1 MTIKEQSTNFI
12 SILILI
18 FFTFSCIEEFRPELD
33 NFDNL
38 LVLDGKITNGPGP
51 YTIKLSISS
60 DVDIIDIEPLSNAT
74 VVISEEGGIEET
86 LIEVNPGEYKTQVDG
101 IQGKIGES
109 YKISITSANGKQYES
124 PYQLLKTPSN
134 IESVEAVVEHQ
145 ILPPDNF
152 ETVGYQFY
160 VNSETSPYE
169 QDYYVW
175 FLEATYKYRAQLEVA
190 FVYEGALREL
200 EDHDSLRIC
209 YVNYTINEVFTA
221 STDNLVTPKI
231 IQQPIIFVSGKGSQ
245 LLIRYSLLTKQYS
258 VSEEAYIFWNA
269 IEKQAAL
276 GGSLYTAQP
285 YQIRGNIKNINDDDD
300 PVLGYFLVAGVSE
313 NRIFIDA
320 PSGLPEPAEC
330 FINSE
335 DLGRRLLYS
344 FPNEWPIYLG
354 ERDGVLGIVLGGC
367 IDCTSLNGSALEQ
380 PDFWEE

>member
-1 MTIKEQSTNFI
+1 MNIKKKSTIFI
-12 SILILI
+12 GIVVLI

-38 LVLDGKITNGPGP
+38 LVLDGKITNEPGP

-60 DVDIIDIEPLSNAT
+60 DVDFINIEALSNAT

-86 LIEVNPGEYKTQVDG
+86 LIEVNPGEYKTKVDG
-101 IQGKIGES
+101 IQGKVGEN
-109 YKISITSANGKQYES
+109 YKISITTANGKKYES
-124 PYQLLKTPSN
+124 PYQELKTPTN
-134 IESVEAVVEHQ
+134 IESIEGVVEYH

-152 ETVGYQFY
+152 ETIGYQFY

-175 FLEATYKYRAQLEVA
+175 FLEATYKYRAQMEVVYA
-190 FVYEGALREL
+190 YEGYYREL
-200 EDHDSLRIC
+200 EDPDSLRLC

-221 STDNLVTPKI
+221 NTDNLVSPQI
-231 IQQPIIFVSGKGSQ
+231 SQQPLAFVSGKGAE

-258 VSEEAYIFWNA
+258 VNEEAYNFWNA
-269 IEKQAAL
+269 IEKQAAA

-285 YQIRGNIKNINDDDD
+285 YQIKGNIKNINDDNE

-320 PSGLPEPAEC
+320 PNGLPEPAEC

-335 DLGRRLLYS
+335 DLFRRLLYS

-354 ERDGVLGIVLGGC
+354 ERDGELGIVLGGC
-367 IDCTSLNGSALEQ
+367 IDCTSLDGSSLEV